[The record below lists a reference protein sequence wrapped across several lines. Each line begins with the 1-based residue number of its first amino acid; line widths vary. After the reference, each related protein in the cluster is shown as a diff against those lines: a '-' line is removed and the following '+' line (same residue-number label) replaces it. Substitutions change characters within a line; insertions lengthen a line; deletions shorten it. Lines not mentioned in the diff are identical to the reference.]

1 MTDQERHSSEWH
13 PFQEHI
19 YAAVYVHENQAI
31 RTIEYLIQNDFL
43 MDRISILGRRL
54 SKGDDVLGI
63 YYPSPK
69 QRMKTWGIRGVLIGA
84 LWGLIASLI
93 SMVGS
98 LEGSHQAGLT
108 QTFIWTMSYSAIVGG
123 VMAAAAAFSQIA
135 NMLHRMGIPQDQ
147 LKQLEAAIK
156 ADKYVMLLLG
166 SREELEPFRYKIEH
180 SGAELFLEFAKD
192 KLEV

>member
-1 MTDQERHSSEWH
+1 MSDQPQSGTWQ
-13 PFQEHI
+13 PIQEHI

-69 QRMKTWGIRGVLIGA
+69 QRMKVWGIRGVLIGA

-93 SMVGS
+93 SMVAS
-98 LEGSHQAGLT
+98 LEHSSQQDGLV

-156 ADKYVMLLLG
+156 ADKYVILLLG

-180 SGAELFLEFAKD
+180 SGAELFVEFAKD

>member
-1 MTDQERHSSEWH
+1 MNEQPDNSTWQ

-31 RTIEYLIQNDFL
+31 RTIEHLIQNDFL

-69 QRMKTWGIRGVLIGA
+69 QRMKVWGIRGVLIGA

-98 LEGSHQAGLT
+98 LEGSHQVGLI

-135 NMLHRMGIPQDQ
+135 NMLQRMGIPQDQ
-147 LKQLEAAIK
+147 LKQLEVAIK
-156 ADKYVMLLLG
+156 ADKYVILLLG